1 MNQRYTAY
9 DLAKRM
15 HGNSKTTHA
24 VELATVK
31 ALNPLVISMGD
42 ATYSAKDW
50 PMYECWYEVQNGE
63 RKNGIHSGASV
74 NCTEGS
80 ISKMSYTK
88 ETYDS
93 DKSNVKYNVGD
104 LLAVQQM
111 EGDNAF
117 IILSK
122 VRKVM

>member
-9 DLAKRM
+9 DLAKRL
-15 HGNSKTTHA
+15 HGSSKTTHA

-50 PMYECWYEVQNGE
+50 PMYECWYEMQEGE
-63 RKNGIHSGASV
+63 RKNGMHTGASV
-74 NCTEGS
+74 NCSEGS
-80 ISKMSYTK
+80 ISQMSFASEKY
-88 ETYDS
+88 ES
-93 DKSNVKYNVGD
+93 DKALVKYNVGD

-111 EGDNAF
+111 EGDKAF

-122 VRKVM
+122 VRRVT